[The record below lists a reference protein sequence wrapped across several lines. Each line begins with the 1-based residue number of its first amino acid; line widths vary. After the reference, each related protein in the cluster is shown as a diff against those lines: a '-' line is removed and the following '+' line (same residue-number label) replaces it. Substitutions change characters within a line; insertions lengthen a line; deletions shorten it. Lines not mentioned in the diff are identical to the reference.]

1 MKSTY
6 LILAMLS
13 GVATAVFAQG
23 QPEKPVFKHPLTI
36 PQSLDEVP
44 AVPGVPQEAAKAWQR
59 PDINQV
65 NRMPMH
71 THHFAYESF
80 EVAQCGMPEAS
91 ERYRSLN
98 GTWDFYWQPDADQML
113 DGFYRPEYKTADWKT
128 IPVPGCWELNGF
140 GDPIYVGGGFIWDHR
155 AESNPPFVPI
165 KENHVGYYRRIV
177 TIPASWRGQQVI
189 AHFGAAGSCMYLWVN
204 GKFVGYSEDNKL
216 EAEFDLTKYI
226 KVGQENLIAVQ
237 VLRMCDGHYL

>member
-1 MKSTY
+1 
-6 LILAMLS
+6 MLS
-13 GVATAVFAQG
+13 GIATAVFAQG
-23 QPEKPVFKHPLTI
+23 QPEKPVFKYPLTI

-71 THHFAYESF
+71 THHFAYESR
-80 EVAQCGMPEAS
+80 EVAYCGRPEAS
-91 ERYRSLN
+91 ERYQTLN
-98 GTWDFYWQPDADQML
+98 GTWDFFWQPDADQML
-113 DGFYRPEYKTADWKT
+113 DGFYKPEYKTADWKT

-165 KENHVGYYRRIV
+165 KENHVGYYRRNV
-177 TIPASWRGQQVI
+177 TIPSTWRGQQVI

-237 VLRMCDGHYL
+237 VLRMCDGHYLEDQDY